1 MVKILIYAYIFHPK
15 KTPNRGVN
23 FKVTAINRNG
33 SIPFHTILGH
43 ISNPLTTDRVSRG
56 AYRTDTAGHVVS
68 LYVCRPR
75 MTHCPWARHVPYPLE
90 LSGWLGFYSARDKS
104 LVPCGRSLQ
113 HFGTQSERQH
123 HRKLVPFVFEPI
135 VCGCRQSLLCTTRRC
150 YAWGGYTSAVRPV
163 RNRCVS
169 GMGFVGRSRNR
180 TQPIPNRSVS
190 FSACYR
196 FASVSYWCAQLA
208 FFGCVLCYLRQQSI
222 EAWEG
227 FSLTFTASGMI

>member
-56 AYRTDTAGHVVS
+56 AYRTGTAGHVVS

-135 VCGCRQSLLCTTRRC
+135 VCGCRQSPLLRRF
-150 YAWGGYTSAVRPV
+150 APRWDVTHG
-163 RNRCVS
+163 
-169 GMGFVGRSRNR
+169 VGILAQYGQHATDVFPGWVLLVGVEIERSR
-180 TQPIPNRSVS
+180 
-190 FSACYR
+190 YR
-196 FASVSYWCAQLA
+196 IDRCHLVLA
-208 FFGCVLCYLRQQSI
+208 IVLLVCHTGVPS
-222 EAWEG
+222 
-227 FSLTFTASGMI
+227 